1 MAKAVVKDG
10 YVYMNIDEP
19 VAEARTMGFHQQ
31 TSFKGY
37 YNNMELSDV
46 KLVVGSDTYHAHRLV
61 LVVASKMFETML
73 MHVSTLRIV
82 FTEALLSWPRVS
94 GIHSFLFVL
103 LSLVLVI
110 SSVVIIVNQFV
121 SICIDF
127 MMSI

>member
-46 KLVVGSDTYHAHRLV
+46 KLTVGSDTYHAHRLV

-73 MHVSTLRIV
+73 MHVSTLRI
-82 FTEALLSWPRVS
+82 EALLLWTRVS
-94 GIHSFLFVL
+94 GIRSVLFVL

-110 SSVVIIVNQFV
+110 SSVVMIVNQFV